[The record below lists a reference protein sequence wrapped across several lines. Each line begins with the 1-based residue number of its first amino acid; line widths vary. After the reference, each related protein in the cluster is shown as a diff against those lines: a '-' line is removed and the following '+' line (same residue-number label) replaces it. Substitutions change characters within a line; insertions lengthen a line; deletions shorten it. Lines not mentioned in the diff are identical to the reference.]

1 MWSPRCTLKF
11 KVRPRTSLKNILLC
25 PVGRQSENLAIRH
38 LVKHQLH
45 QFFGVIVSGL
55 SSLGNPDQH
64 LDLVWV
70 NLDQPNA
77 LNGLWVGEH
86 RDQLA
91 PHLTG
96 ERLTISGIVPRIILI
111 SITTATMNSVWRKC
125 SSPVHQASFSS
136 LFFAQWPAIAFEI
149 KFNLE
154 ENISCLE
161 PGIGSRSPQ
170 TKHLGNNQNSS
181 LLQMFSK
188 ITITMFFT
196 LSTFRTRP
204 SSMPPM
210 SRKPHG
216 LQHFNG
222 SSFDHHQNSHFL
234 KR

>member
-96 ERLTISGIVPRIILI
+96 ERLTISGIVPRIILRR
-111 SITTATMNSVWRKC
+111 ITTATMKTVWRKC

-136 LFFAQWPAIAFEI
+136 LFFAQLTSNCLWDQLQPGGEHLLPWARHWKPESPNQAPATQSEFFFASDVFKDNDHDVFHLVNLQDKALVHASDEPETPWSAAF
-149 KFNLE
+149 
-154 ENISCLE
+154 
-161 PGIGSRSPQ
+161 
-170 TKHLGNNQNSS
+170 
-181 LLQMFSK
+181 
-188 ITITMFFT
+188 
-196 LSTFRTRP
+196 
-204 SSMPPM
+204 
-210 SRKPHG
+210 
-216 LQHFNG
+216 
-222 SSFDHHQNSHFL
+222 
-234 KR
+234 

>member
-25 PVGRQSENLAIRH
+25 PVGRQSENLTIRH

-64 LDLVWV
+64 LDLVSV

-96 ERLTISGIVPRIILI
+96 ERLTIIVLRIILTR
-111 SITTATMNSVWRKC
+111 ITTATMKTVC
-125 SSPVHQASFSS
+125 SPVHQASFSS

-161 PGIGSRSPQ
+161 PGIGGRSPQ
-170 TKHLGNNQNSS
+170 TKHLPHNQNSS
-181 LLQMFSK
+181 LLHIYLCLPLLLIAQKRAKVNLSSK
-188 ITITMFFT
+188 QLLVI
-196 LSTFRTRP
+196 
-204 SSMPPM
+204 
-210 SRKPHG
+210 
-216 LQHFNG
+216 
-222 SSFDHHQNSHFL
+222 
-234 KR
+234 